1 VIRQF
6 VRVHPFLGWL
16 LVILTLGF
24 HGFVWAFMLMRDANR
39 LRGEPSIPV
48 KALVKAFLA
57 FTALY
62 LAAFF
67 AENTFIDTSIQA
79 HDYHFPI
86 ILLIAVVIAGTG
98 MLAIVC
104 TGLVRVAGIL
114 RETGMKRLPAPIFI
128 VILTCASMLALP
140 LLQQL
145 MTKAERSSSASNTP
159 A

>member
-1 VIRQF
+1 MIRQF
-6 VRVHPFLGWL
+6 VRTHPILGWL
-16 LVILTLGF
+16 LVIVTLGF
-24 HGFVWAFMLMRDANR
+24 HGFVWSFMLMRDANH
-39 LRGEPSIPV
+39 LCGEPRIPV

-67 AENTFIDTSIQA
+67 AENTVIDEAVQA
-79 HDYHFPI
+79 HQYHFPF
-86 ILLIAVVIAGTG
+86 ILLTAVVIAGTG

-128 VILTCASMLALP
+128 VILTCLSMLALP

-145 MTKAERSSSASNTP
+145 MTKAERSATAPDTP